1 MNKVLLVPEA
11 TGRDDM
17 KRIVVPAV
25 LTKRPEIMPS

>member
-1 MNKVLLVPEA
+1 MNKVLSMPEA

-17 KRIVVPAV
+17 KKIVVLAV